1 MEKSNLSSRKP
12 TTEQELNE
20 GFSGKN
26 LNKNKNFTTPDLKKE
41 VETDE
46 HGNLERVDR
55 ARYVGKNLENSKSAP
70 QVDYPTES
78 IHQTPE
84 TAEHKDFN
92 SNPNPKEFPDK
103 NKKNKENL
111 GNIE

>member
-1 MEKSNLSSRKP
+1 MEKSNSNSKS
-12 TTEQELNE
+12 EQPVNE

-26 LNKNKNFTTPDLKKE
+26 VVKNNNQSTPELKKE
-41 VETDE
+41 VEKDDD
-46 HGNLERVDR
+46 GNVEQVDR
-55 ARYVGKNLENSKSAP
+55 ARYVEKNVEDSKP
-70 QVDYPTES
+70 GPKNDFPTES

-103 NKKNKENL
+103 KKDNTENR
-111 GNIE
+111 GNIDE